1 MNGRLYKFILAG
13 HNKEDFTYEIYNDEE
28 DEK

>member
-1 MNGRLYKFILAG
+1 MYNSILAG
-13 HNKEDFTYEIYNDEE
+13 HNKKDFTYEIYNDEE